1 MPKEEP
7 IYEGEDESKGI
18 GKKDMQQV

>member
-7 IYEGEDESKGI
+7 IHEGKDESKGI